1 MCAAW
6 ATVTAM
12 QGLFLGF
19 FWGVMTTE
27 SAVSWKAL
35 LGRWY
40 IIGVCVDTFSLDLG
54 NAATCIA
61 SGSKKGLDGVV
72 DEDAGLSSSAK
83 EGARR
88 PALYQA
94 SEPKRG
100 SRVEKSPVDV
110 HEAEICGAHAA
121 HIARKPKEII
131 KLNGLG
137 KEGVLSC
144 LTRSL
149 KAIHGV

>member
-1 MCAAW
+1 MCTAW

-27 SAVSWKAL
+27 SAVSWKTL

-40 IIGVCVDTFSLDLG
+40 IIGVCVDTFSLDSG
-54 NAATCIA
+54 DAATDIA

-72 DEDAGLSSSAK
+72 EEDAGLSSSSKA
-83 EGARR
+83 GARR
-88 PALYQA
+88 PALFQA

-100 SRVEKSPVDV
+100 SRAQKSSVDM
-110 HEAEICGAHAA
+110 HEAEICGAHTV
-121 HIARKPKEII
+121 HKARKPKEII